1 MILKSVIDLCIE
13 FSFRAGRLVRLQA
26 TRLLHMFFIPVSSTW
41 RNLSALTP
49 LPPSYSPALPPI
61 RIPVCHRVTST
72 FPLYFLTIFCY
83 QEERSTVRV
92 ECLAQEYN
100 TMTQPRLIPR
110 YLNAEPL
117 ALITE
122 RRWLVLISC
131 ACTCMSTIWM
141 VYHSPCH
148 KQSYYSWH
156 KEHILHLSFFQI
168 PQNSMGLLMSS
179 KV

>member
-26 TRLLHMFFIPVSSTW
+26 TRLVHMFFIPVSSTW
-41 RNLSALTP
+41 RNLSADSPYPLLLSCPP
-49 LPPSYSPALPPI
+49 LPLGFQSVTGLP
-61 RIPVCHRVTST
+61 
-72 FPLYFLTIFCY
+72 LDFLTIFCY

-92 ECLAQEYN
+92 EWIAQEYN
-100 TMTQPRLIPR
+100 TMTQPRLIPG

-117 ALITE
+117 ALITA

-141 VYHSPCH
+141 VYHLPCH

-156 KEHILHLSFFQI
+156 KGHILHLSFFQI